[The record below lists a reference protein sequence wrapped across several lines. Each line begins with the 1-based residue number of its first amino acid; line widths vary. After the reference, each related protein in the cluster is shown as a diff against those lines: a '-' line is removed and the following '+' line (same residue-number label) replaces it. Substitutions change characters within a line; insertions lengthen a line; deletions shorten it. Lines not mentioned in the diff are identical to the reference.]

1 MSHLKVGTKIT
12 GGFVL
17 VVLLF
22 IAVNSLCYYQISQIT
37 KNYELLVNKDVAAVI
52 QANKLVAAVNKEAVG
67 VRGFL
72 LSGDNSQLM
81 VYEQAKKEAEI
92 HIKTILPL
100 LQDSQGQELFQR
112 IIEDKKQY
120 EETVQLV
127 VNYKLQGDTRNI
139 LLTQQQATEELL
151 QISRLS
157 DGFIFFI
164 EQNMKKASQQNLQ
177 AVQAI
182 KIQLVFFNLLGLALA
197 LGIGIY
203 ISTNIARRLKI
214 ITKVA
219 EKIANKDLT
228 IYDLDIQAKDE
239 IGSLGVSFNGM
250 IHNLKDLIG
259 YIKRGADT
267 LSASAQE
274 VSASVDQTT
283 KAIENS
289 TATME
294 EIAAGSE
301 EQKNSTLKINQAV
314 EEISTAIEEVAGQTS
329 RLSAS
334 ADKTSQSASSG
345 EVSLQETIKQMD
357 SINQVVD
364 QSATLVDNLGERA
377 KEIGQII
384 EVITGIAEQTNLLAL
399 NAAIEAARA
408 GEQGRGFAVVADE
421 VRQLAEQSGNAAQ
434 EISQLI
440 TMVQQETFLA
450 VNSMEKGTKEVEK
463 GMQVANEAG
472 QAFQLILAEFQEVSD
487 EVKEISVSTQQMKA
501 ASEQVLELV
510 KDIILI
516 TQNITQR
523 IQDTT
528 SASEEQSAAMQEVS
542 ASVEELTHMAEELDK
557 QVNSFKLN

>member
-72 LSGDNSQLM
+72 LSGDSSQLM

-112 IIEDKKQY
+112 ILEDKKQY

-127 VNYKLQGDTRNI
+127 VNYKLQGDTQNI

-384 EVITGIAEQTNLLAL
+384 EVITSIAEQTNLLAL

-421 VRQLAEQSGNAAQ
+421 VRKLAEQSGNAAQ

-510 KDIILI
+510 KAIILI